1 MFPRLFDFLRDLK
14 ANNRKD
20 WFQENRARYDRD
32 LLEPALEFIGAFAP
46 HLKAI
51 SLYYMAEARASG
63 GALFRIYRDVRF
75 SSDKSPYK
83 TQVGMHFRH
92 EEGKDAHCPGFY
104 LHLEPGQVFAGA
116 GLWRPDA
123 PTLARLRAGIAAA
136 PARWQRVI
144 QEVPLEPW
152 GDVSSRPP
160 RGYAKDH
167 PLIEEIKRKDFALIY
182 LHHLIAFGLLYAG
195 YMLNL
200 NRFGMFT
207 ILLLDS
213 ASIWVELC
221 RLAMY
226 LSLER
231 MKNVCFIILAVV
243 WFVTR
248 LVIFPLR

>member
-1 MFPRLFDFLRDLK
+1 MKEFWENYPEHEMTTDVYFYYAMETGSYLSFLLFPFL
-14 ANNRKD
+14 
-20 WFQENRARYDRD
+20 
-32 LLEPALEFIGAFAP
+32 
-46 HLKAI
+46 
-51 SLYYMAEARASG
+51 
-63 GALFRIYRDVRF
+63 
-75 SSDKSPYK
+75 
-83 TQVGMHFRH
+83 
-92 EEGKDAHCPGFY
+92 
-104 LHLEPGQVFAGA
+104 
-116 GLWRPDA
+116 
-123 PTLARLRAGIAAA
+123 
-136 PARWQRVI
+136 
-144 QEVPLEPW
+144 
-152 GDVSSRPP
+152 
-160 RGYAKDH
+160 
-167 PLIEEIKRKDFALIY
+167 EIKRKDFALIY

-200 NRFGMFT
+200 NRFGMST